1 MKKIIFIVFF
11 LSLFITGAKAQEKGI
26 FFERDT
32 IWKKVLKKA
41 KQEKKLVFVD
51 CYTSWCIP
59 CKKMATEVFM
69 SDSVGSYFKEHFVS
83 VKYDIEKDSVGAA
96 LKRRFAITAVPTL
109 LFIEPVGVNMVHKVV
124 GGLNA
129 NQLLDVAEQAIDPN
143 HNLQGLKKRYA
154 QGERGKKFMNELII
168 TLLFAGDKAMQAK
181 VGEEYVNSLSIQD
194 LKDDVNWGMFKMFIS
209 DPLATSVCMLVDSIE
224 YARKE
229 LGREKV
235 DAAIE
240 ELYYYASHEMAA
252 WNSVTGGTFDEERN
266 KKMIRYL
273 LKFDHPNVP
282 GMLAGLY
289 TAEYVRQ
296 NNYRAMLDEMRNVMR
311 FNMFRQGREVTYFHM
326 FMQQLAQ
333 CEDRT
338 LLQEGIDWVN
348 EEFTKTSDL
357 NLKSNLMKRKSEL
370 LQQKGDVVSAEIAM
384 KQSLV
389 LRQEYMKALQEKMKF
404 EAAERKK
411 RNN

>member
-1 MKKIIFIVFF
+1 MAG
-11 LSLFITGAKAQEKGI
+11 TEAQESGI
-26 FFERDT
+26 CFERDT
-32 IWKKVLKKA
+32 MWKKVLKKA
-41 KQEKKLVFVD
+41 KQERKLVFVD

-59 CKKMATEVFM
+59 CKKMAMEVFVL
-69 SDSVGSYFKEHFVS
+69 DSVGSYFNKHFVS

-109 LFIEPVGVNMVHKVV
+109 LFIEPVGVNMVHKSV

-194 LKDDVNWGMFKMFIS
+194 LKDDANWGMFKMFIS

-266 KKMIRYL
+266 EKMIRYL

-370 LQQKGDVVSAEIAM
+370 LQQKGDVISAEIAM

>member
-1 MKKIIFIVFF
+1 MKKIVFMVFF
-11 LSLFITGAKAQEKGI
+11 LSLFMAGTEAQELGI
-26 FFERDT
+26 CFERDT
-32 IWKKVLKKA
+32 MWKKVLKKA
-41 KQEKKLVFVD
+41 KQERKLVFVD

-59 CKKMATEVFM
+59 CKKMAMEVFVL
-69 SDSVGSYFKEHFVS
+69 DSVGSYFNKHFVS

-109 LFIEPVGVNMVHKVV
+109 LFIEPASANMVHKSV
-124 GGLNA
+124 GGLSA
-129 NQLLDVAEQAIDPN
+129 NQLLDVAEQAIDPE
-143 HNLQGLKKRYA
+143 HNLQALKKRYA
-154 QGERGKKFMNELII
+154 QGEQGKEFMNELLI
-168 TLLFAGDKAMQAK
+168 TLLFAGDKAMQAQ
-181 VGEEYVNSLSIQD
+181 VGEEYVNSLNIQD
-194 LKDDVNWGMFKMFIS
+194 LKDDANWGMFKMFIS
-209 DPLATSVCMLVDSIE
+209 DPLAASVCMLMDSIE

-266 KKMIRYL
+266 KRMIRYL

-282 GMLAGLY
+282 GMLAELY
-289 TAEYVRQ
+289 TAEHVRQ

-311 FNMFRQGREVTYFHM
+311 FNMFRQGREVAYFHT

-333 CEDRT
+333 CKDMA

-348 EEFTKTSDL
+348 EEFVKTSDL
-357 NLKSNLMKRKSEL
+357 NLKSNLMKRKAEL
-370 LQQKGDVVSAEIAM
+370 LQQKGDMISAEIAM
-384 KQSLV
+384 KKASMLQ
-389 LRQEYMKALQEKMKF
+389 QQYIKALQEKMRR
-404 EAAERKK
+404 EAVERKK
-411 RNN
+411 QNN

>member
-1 MKKIIFIVFF
+1 M
-11 LSLFITGAKAQEKGI
+11 GI
-26 FFERDT
+26 CFERDT
-32 IWKKVLKKA
+32 MWKKVLKKA
-41 KQEKKLVFVD
+41 KRERKLVFVD
-51 CYTSWCIP
+51 CYTSWCLP
-59 CKKMATEVFM
+59 CKKMAMEVFV
-69 SDSVGSYFKEHFVS
+69 SDSVGRYFNEHFVS

-109 LFIEPVGVNMVHKVV
+109 LFIEPVGVNMVHKSV

-338 LLQEGIDWVN
+338 LLQEGIDWMN